1 MRFTRRSR
9 NGALC
14 LDRSIIAIDIVPLL
28 GGGTMFLAT
37 LPHEI
42 RSAAMKTFKVV
53 NVEGE
58 ADRADVNLP
67 TAATVRCDD
76 EEEIADA
83 LSDEHGWL

>member
-1 MRFTRRSR
+1 
-9 NGALC
+9 
-14 LDRSIIAIDIVPLL
+14 
-28 GGGTMFLAT
+28 
-37 LPHEI
+37 
-42 RSAAMKTFKVV
+42 MKTFKVV